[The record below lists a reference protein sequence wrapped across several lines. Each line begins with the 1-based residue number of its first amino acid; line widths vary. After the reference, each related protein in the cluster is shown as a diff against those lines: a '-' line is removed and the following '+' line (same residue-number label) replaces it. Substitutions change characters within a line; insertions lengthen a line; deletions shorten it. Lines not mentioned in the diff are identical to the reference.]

1 VKPSLRKLIAAA
13 PERIVGPCTL
23 GVISSAAASG
33 ASAGRDS
40 AASTVRMRPIRDSS
54 IAGSEPAR
62 VLLVEPDERSR
73 SVMENALVREGFQI
87 ASAVSADGA
96 HLQLAPGRPLPS
108 VVVCEA
114 TLQGPDGFALCK
126 RIRDEPRTAMLPVI
140 MLSRRQE
147 SHHAKLAGGVGADD
161 YLAKPTFANDV
172 VALVHLRAG
181 ANSFDTSLRSSTEV
195 VPLAKLLR
203 ALLTGIRS
211 GRVEIESG
219 GQITFR
225 EGLIV
230 DASLDQLQG
239 AAALTRMLL
248 LADGDYTVTFS
259 SSPVEAS
266 FSLGLEELCTAVFQ
280 RIGSWEKEVA
290 SGLPLDAK
298 LVVNFARLGAVLSQ
312 LPVGVKELVRLCDG
326 RRTVRRCLLDSSL
339 PESLGL
345 ASLARLHD
353 LGVLVPAREPSEISN
368 KGPVAA
374 SSVSPTA
381 NVISLRSF
389 DATAD
394 AGQGVTAGECEAA
407 GKSPIQLIHA
417 ISGER
422 REATELVNPAKERS
436 ASAPVVLPSGQTPAV
451 GASKD
456 AKSTHLSAG
465 EVERA
470 LALHEIDTDVRT
482 VGAPRPAERVHGRRV
497 VRFAAAAV
505 AVMLV
510 AAGAA
515 WVTGKAA
522 TKRATLAAKLDE
534 AALASRSPRSAT
546 QPVESEESTSAP
558 MAYEG
563 QRGPEAKTGASFQ
576 SAQAPSAIPSSH
588 PGTMSWL
595 MVGRA
600 RFDSGDHRGAE
611 EAAAMAL
618 QMNPNDGGAMMLR
631 VSVFLATH
639 QREKAAEE
647 LKRYLQTHPDGPYA
661 EEARQLLSSW

>member
-1 VKPSLRKLIAAA
+1 
-13 PERIVGPCTL
+13 
-23 GVISSAAASG
+23 
-33 ASAGRDS
+33 
-40 AASTVRMRPIRDSS
+40 MRPIRDSS

-73 SVMENALVREGFQI
+73 SVMESALVREGFQI

-96 HLQLAPGRPLPS
+96 HVQLAPGRPLPS

-114 TLQGPDGFALCK
+114 ALQGADGFALCK
-126 RIRDEPRTAMLPVI
+126 WIRDEPRTAMLPVI
-140 MLSRRQE
+140 LLSSRQE

-172 VALVHLRAG
+172 VALVRLRAG
-181 ANSFDTSLRSSTEV
+181 ANFFDTSLRSSTDV

-203 ALLTGIRS
+203 ALLAGIRS

-248 LADGDYTVTFS
+248 LADGEYTVSFS
-259 SSPVEAS
+259 SSPVQAS
-266 FSLGLEELCTAVFQ
+266 LSLGLEELYTAIFQ
-280 RIGSWEKEVA
+280 RLASWEKEVA
-290 SGLPLDAK
+290 SGPPLDAK

-312 LPVGVKELVRLCDG
+312 LPVGVKDLIRLCDG
-326 RRTVRRCLLDSSL
+326 RRTVRRCLLDSALS
-339 PESLGL
+339 ESLGL
-345 ASLARLHD
+345 ASLARLRES
-353 LGVLVPAREPSEISN
+353 GVLVPAPEPSEISV
-368 KGPVAA
+368 KAPVVPWGVG
-374 SSVSPTA
+374 STA

-389 DATAD
+389 DAAGSAD
-394 AGQGVTAGECEAA
+394 QGVSA
-407 GKSPIQLIHA
+407 GKSEPGAKSPIPLIHA
-417 ISGER
+417 IDRISGEA
-422 REATELVNPAKERS
+422 REATEPANAAKERS
-436 ASAPVVLPSGQTPAV
+436 ASAPVALPSAQVSGG
-451 GASKD
+451 GASEE
-456 AKSTHLSAG
+456 AKSVHLSAG

-470 LALHEIDTDVRT
+470 LSLNEIDADVRRAR
-482 VGAPRPAERVHGRRV
+482 APAPVERVRGRRIA
-497 VRFAAAAV
+497 RFAAAAV

-510 AAGAA
+510 VAGAA

-522 TKRATLAAKLDE
+522 TKRAFLAAKLEE
-534 AALASRSPRSAT
+534 AAVASRSAAQSLELEDISA
-546 QPVESEESTSAP
+546 SAP
-558 MAYEG
+558 PVPAAGAEG
-563 QRGPEAKTGASFQ
+563 EPEAKSEGSSQA
-576 SAQAPSAIPSSH
+576 AQAPGAMRSSH
-588 PGTMSWL
+588 PTSTSWL
-595 MVGRA
+595 MLGRA

-611 EAAAMAL
+611 QAAAKAL
-618 QMNPNDGGAMMLR
+618 EMNPSDGGAMMLR

-647 LKRYLQTHPDGPYA
+647 LKRYLQMHPDGPYA